1 MTSENVWRL
10 ASRGKLDSLGR
21 RWQDKVRCVK
31 DFMNNTHGRKRG
43 EAGQDEIIIRPC
55 WLCKVFLAQRGTTER
70 GLPIRGVLCGEGMAR
85 FKSELLL
92 NEHHLKQSLVESHSK
107 AERTLLWNLNILNE
121 LTARGH
127 QLINTHYKQGSVW
140 LISAAVHL
148 STQIQW
154 AAHSSTDEIFFL
166 RDNME

>member
-1 MTSENVWRL
+1 MYEDWLVEASWILWEEDDKIKLGVWKIL
-10 ASRGKLDSLGR
+10 WITPMEGKEG
-21 RWQDKVRCVK
+21 K
-31 DFMNNTHGRKRG
+31 
-43 EAGQDEIIIRPC
+43 AGQDEIIIRPC

-121 LTARGH
+121 LTARVH